1 MHVTARLNAVIRSS
15 RRRMQAGPSQ
25 SVEKSER
32 PTGVTVPPRKPQ
44 AEHINT
50 EQQKYTDEK

>member
-1 MHVTARLNAVIRSS
+1 MHVTARLSAVIRSS
-15 RRRMQAGPSQ
+15 RQRMQAGHSQ

-44 AEHINT
+44 AERTNT
-50 EQQKYTDEK
+50 EQQNSTDEK

>member
-1 MHVTARLNAVIRSS
+1 
-15 RRRMQAGPSQ
+15 MQAGHSQ
-25 SVEKSER
+25 SVEKLER

-50 EQQKYTDEK
+50 EQQNSTDEK